1 MTNDAILAA
10 IQEMVA
16 PYGFKAELWPDI
28 KRVCVRGD
36 SRAYLP
42 TVNLIGIPPNHEVLA
57 QISTAITNQFEV
69 GTVTL
74 QLAEKTP
81 DGIAPENK

>member
-1 MTNDAILAA
+1 MLAA
-10 IQEMVA
+10 IQKMVA

-42 TVNLIGIPPNHEVLA
+42 AVNLVGIPSSYEVLA

-74 QLAEKTP
+74 QLAEKTSA
-81 DGIAPENK
+81 DVAPKNK